1 MPSGNHS
8 KNLLRKFLSNYHYVT
23 ARSYYTKKSL
33 TPESVRDEY
42 LSWYHPTSRLFYLIQ
57 TAHMNVTCS
66 YTSLPTHVFL
76 ILFQTL
82 QQSCSS
88 GKFNTISELRRLTA
102 GDLHSLQENI
112 ALLCTFN
119 AFSYKIII
127 DILKTKVKDFF
138 FCDISIAVTGHILV
152 SIHTILMPFRI
163 AID

>member
-1 MPSGNHS
+1 MA
-8 KNLLRKFLSNYHYVT
+8 RKP
-23 ARSYYTKKSL
+23 KKSL

-138 FCDISIAVTGHILV
+138 FCDISITVTGHILV